1 MNYFTDD
8 QLVVRQSWLVGP
20 LAGWLVSFA
29 KWLSAKGY
37 AARTI
42 HVKVRLISGFSL
54 WLKEEAIEVADITL
68 NHLNQYLQYRR
79 QCQASNRK
87 GEKRTLEQCM
97 DYLQRKGQIVC
108 ATVPEEPKT
117 SVELCM
123 QSYEGYLRHVSGLAP
138 TTIAA
143 YQKFVR
149 SILQHCFAS
158 EKIILSC
165 LSSQDVVEFVQQQ
178 APRLHPKRAKYM
190 STALRSFLRYASYL
204 GETSLELVGAVPS
217 SANWQMLS
225 IPRGI
230 CTEQTEKLLASI
242 HRDTATGRRDYA
254 IVMLFARLGLRV
266 IEVQRLSFD
275 DIDWVNGTLQLQTKG
290 NKRRTV
296 PLTEEIG
303 EAIVDYLYRGRPKC
317 ASRHVF
323 VRAKA
328 PVEGFRNVSSIC
340 AIIGRAIA
348 RGGIVA
354 PTNGTHQFRH
364 GLAIEMLRRKLSL
377 EQIGTFWVTPT
388 PTLPESM
395 PRSIW
400 KHCVH
405 WPFPGR
411 GMPNEY
417 ASRSHPRIY

>member
-42 HVKVRLISGFSL
+42 HVKVQLISGFSL

-97 DYLQRKGQIVC
+97 DLLQRKGQIVC

-149 SILQHCFAS
+149 SFLQHCFAS

-377 EQIGTFWVTPT
+377 EQIGDV
-388 PTLPESM
+388 LG
-395 PRSIW
+395 
-400 KHCVH
+400 H
-405 WPFPGR
+405 
-411 GMPNEY
+411 
-417 ASRSHPRIY
+417 SHPDTTRIYAKVDLEALRSLALPWPGGAE